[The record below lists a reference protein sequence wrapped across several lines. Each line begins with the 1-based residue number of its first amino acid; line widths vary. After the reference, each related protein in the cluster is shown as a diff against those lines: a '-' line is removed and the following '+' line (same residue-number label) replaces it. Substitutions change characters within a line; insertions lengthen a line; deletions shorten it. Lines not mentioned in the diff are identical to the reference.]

1 MENNKLDSLISRQ
14 LAACSVMACQI
25 EIATDHY

>member
-1 MENNKLDSLISRQ
+1 MGKNKIDPLISFQ
-14 LAACSVMACQI
+14 LAVCSVMACQI